1 MAYSYN
7 EILDGNKNVRTAV
20 THNNRDESLKSYIKE
35 KLTIIKK
42 YSQAKFIYGVP
53 TRILVGFGK

>member
-20 THNNRDESLKSYIKE
+20 TYNRDEPLQSNVEE
-35 KLTIIKK
+35 KLTSTKK
-42 YSQAKFIYGVP
+42 TSQAKLIYGVW
-53 TRILVGFGK
+53 TRIMVGFGK